1 MPLAGIQAE
10 IWTRSPIRIFGGD
23 DLRIDSIFLTPL
35 LLGVV
40 HWRAAFAHYA
50 KVKSSFWLK
59 RTMAQ
64 IAHKLFLLI
73 LSLGYLPEL
82 YAAQIVQKSTT
93 PSFSKIRISQSAVNT
108 RSAVLWIAQGQS
120 FFAKNG
126 LDVETIYL
134 RSSNLQMAAMA
145 TGDVQIGS
153 SGGAPVLSAVSGGQD
168 LKIVATPGN
177 RLAYDIVVRPEI
189 KEPKDLRNKR
199 FGVTNIGGTTWM
211 AALLALEHM
220 GLDQRRDQIKINAIG
235 NQTILAQAIE
245 AGTIDATLLDPFL
258 SRRLKQKGLPT
269 LTELYR
275 AEIPFVNTSV
285 VVNGAF
291 LKQRPDAVENVL
303 KSLIEAQAFIASPNN
318 KAAVIK
324 TVMQHMQIA
333 DPTLAEEGYQD
344 LMFGIEKKPYPSS
357 DSLRNVQRIMALL
370 NPKVGSV
377 KVEEIID
384 NRFIRKLDETG
395 FIDSA
400 YSGNKK

>member
-1 MPLAGIQAE
+1 MTGSDNQPK
-10 IWTRSPIRIFGGD
+10 P
-23 DLRIDSIFLTPL
+23 
-35 LLGVV
+35 
-40 HWRAAFAHYA
+40 
-50 KVKSSFWLK
+50 SSGLN
-59 RTMAQ
+59 RTMARTVS
-64 IAHKLFLLI
+64 KLFLFFPFLWF
-73 LSLGYLPEL
+73 LPEL
-82 YAAQIVQKSTT
+82 YAAQSVQKGTQ
-93 PSFSKIRISQSAVNT
+93 PIIKIRISQSAVNT
-108 RSAVLWIAQGQS
+108 RSAVLWIAQGQG
-120 FFAKNG
+120 FFARNG

-168 LKIVATPGN
+168 LKIVATPGS
-177 RLAYDIVVRPEI
+177 RLAYDVVVRPEI
-189 KEPKDLRNKR
+189 KEPKDLRNRR

-269 LTELYR
+269 LIELYR

-285 VVNGAF
+285 VVNSAF
-291 LKQRPDAVENVL
+291 LRQHSDAVENVL
-303 KSLIEAQAFIASPNN
+303 RSLIEAQAFIATPNN
-318 KAAVIK
+318 KAVVIK
-324 TVMQHMQIA
+324 TVMHHMQIT
-333 DPTLAEEGYQD
+333 DSTLAEEGYHD
-344 LMFGIEKKPYPSS
+344 LMFAIEKKPYPSS

-370 NPKVGSV
+370 NPKVGNV

-384 NRFIRKLDETG
+384 SRFIRKLDENG
-395 FIDSA
+395 FIDNTYAGS
-400 YSGNKK
+400 KR

>member
-1 MPLAGIQAE
+1 MTLK
-10 IWTRSPIRIFGGD
+10 
-23 DLRIDSIFLTPL
+23 LCL
-35 LLGVV
+35 LV
-40 HWRAAFAHYA
+40 
-50 KVKSSFWLK
+50 
-59 RTMAQ
+59 
-64 IAHKLFLLI
+64 LF
-73 LSLGYLPEL
+73 LGYLPDL
-82 YAAQIVQKSTT
+82 YAAQVPQKNSPPLLT
-93 PSFSKIRISQSAVNT
+93 KIRISQSAVNT
-108 RSAVLWIAQGQS
+108 RSAVLWIAQGQG
-120 FFAKNG
+120 FFARNG

-220 GLDQRRDQIKINAIG
+220 GLDQRRDQIQINAIG

-275 AEIPFVNTSV
+275 AQIPFVNTSV
-285 VVNGAF
+285 VVNNNF
-291 LKQRPDAVENVL
+291 LRQRPDAVENVL

-324 TVMQHMQIA
+324 TVMHHMQIT
-333 DPTLAEEGYQD
+333 DPALAEEGYHD
-344 LMFGIEKKPYPSS
+344 LMFGIEKKPYPSA

-370 NPKVGSV
+370 NPKVSSI
-377 KVEEIID
+377 KVEEIVD
-384 NRFIRKLDETG
+384 GRFIRKLDENG

-400 YSGNKK
+400 YGGSKK

>member
-1 MPLAGIQAE
+1 MA
-10 IWTRSPIRIFGGD
+10 FNNC
-23 DLRIDSIFLTPL
+23 FL
-35 LLGVV
+35 G
-40 HWRAAFAHYA
+40 
-50 KVKSSFWLK
+50 
-59 RTMAQ
+59 
-64 IAHKLFLLI
+64 FLLI
-73 LSLGYLPEL
+73 FLGQLPEL
-82 YAAQIVQKSTT
+82 YAAQVVQKSA
-93 PSFSKIRISQSAVNT
+93 PPILSKIRISQSAVNT
-108 RSAVLWIAQGQS
+108 RSAVLWIAQGRG
-120 FFAKNG
+120 FFARNG

-153 SGGAPVLSAVSGGQD
+153 SGGAPVLSAISGGQD

-177 RLAYDIVVRPEI
+177 RLGYDLVVRPEI

-220 GLDQRRDQIKINAIG
+220 GLDQRRDQIQINAIG

-245 AGTIDATLLDPFL
+245 TGTIDATLLDPFL

-269 LTELYR
+269 LVELYR

-318 KAAVIK
+318 KAAVIQ
-324 TVMQHMQIA
+324 TVMHHMQIT
-333 DPTLAEEGYQD
+333 DSGLAEEGYQD
-344 LMFGIEKKPYPSS
+344 LMFGIEKKPYPSA

-370 NPKVGSV
+370 NPKVSNV
-377 KVEEIID
+377 RVEEIID
-384 NRFIRKLDETG
+384 SRFIRKLDENG

-400 YSGNKK
+400 YGGSKK

>member
-1 MPLAGIQAE
+1 
-10 IWTRSPIRIFGGD
+10 
-23 DLRIDSIFLTPL
+23 
-35 LLGVV
+35 
-40 HWRAAFAHYA
+40 
-50 KVKSSFWLK
+50 
-59 RTMAQ
+59 MAQ
-64 IAHKLFLLI
+64 TAHRLFLLI
-73 LSLGYLPEL
+73 LFLGYLPDL
-82 YAAQIVQKSTT
+82 YAAQVSHKNNLPVLT
-93 PSFSKIRISQSAVNT
+93 KIRISQSAVNT
-108 RSAVLWIAQGQS
+108 RSAVLWIAQGQG

-220 GLDQRRDQIKINAIG
+220 GLDHRRDQIQINAIG

-275 AEIPFVNTSV
+275 AQIPFVNTSV
-285 VVNGAF
+285 VVNNNF
-291 LKQRPDAVENVL
+291 LRQRPEAVENVL

-324 TVMQHMQIA
+324 TVMHHMQIT
-333 DPTLAEEGYQD
+333 DPALAEEGYHD
-344 LMFGIEKKPYPSS
+344 LMFGIEKKPYPSV

-370 NPKVGSV
+370 NPKVSNV

-384 NRFIRKLDETG
+384 GRFIRKLDENG

-400 YSGNKK
+400 YGGSKK